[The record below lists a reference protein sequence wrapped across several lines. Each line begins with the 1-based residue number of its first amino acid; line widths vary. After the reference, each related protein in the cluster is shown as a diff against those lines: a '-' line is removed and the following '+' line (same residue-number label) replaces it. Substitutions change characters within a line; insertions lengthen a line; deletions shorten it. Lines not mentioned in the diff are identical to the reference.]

1 MQSRSPAAAF
11 QLHYLGGAPLPV
23 PLGRHGRIE
32 VVRAGNGPREPLVVE
47 VRLPDGSHV
56 SLDLRPRNDN
66 LHCAARTNSLNV
78 SFRSS
83 LAVPSI
89 SHGKLARAFVR
100 HMTQVELDHGPPPL
114 EAIFPGLRVGQ
125 APDPERKQHRLEL
138 IIFPTDACNLRCTYC
153 IVPFGKAVL
162 SPAHVARAFELTRRA
177 ELDSMNATFLGG
189 EPMIGWDCITDVTA
203 RMRERWAKPGLAMVT
218 NGTLIDPERAA
229 FLAQHN
235 FSVTVS
241 VDGIEAS
248 HATER
253 LAKGNVDDALAR
265 QLFRKTMKGLQLM
278 LETPLEIK
286 ANMVVTPRT
295 VDRMLDGA
303 RFLMDSGV
311 SLFTISP
318 AVGVEWGD
326 AGLQQLRRGLEDY
339 ADWML
344 GWLRGQSDL
353 QRARVRRVLEWE
365 IRRSW
370 YFMGQGVFN
379 PHTRR
384 IVLGPDG
391 RLFSDLY
398 NDDTAELLYLGHLD
412 EIDGWCDLPEL
423 AKTVPQAMFE
433 RRAWSERVLH
443 DVMGLSRH
451 LMEVLIDLDAAAFT
465 NEPGAPELVGHVP
478 TRADLADLDR
488 RIRGEVAQNSG

>member
-1 MQSRSPAAAF
+1 M
-11 QLHYLGGAPLPV
+11 

-32 VVRAGNGPREPLVVE
+32 SVRAGDGPRDPLVVE

-66 LHCAARTNSLNV
+66 HHCAARTGALNV

-83 LAVPSI
+83 LEVPPI
-89 SHGKLARAFVR
+89 THAKLARAFVR
-100 HMTQVELDHGPPPL
+100 HLTQVELDHGPPPV
-114 EAIFPGLRVGQ
+114 EALFPGVRLGQ
-125 APDPERKQHRLEL
+125 APDPDRQQHRLEL

-153 IVPFGKAVL
+153 IVPFGKAFL
-162 SPAHVARAFELTRRA
+162 SPARIERAFELTRRA

-218 NGTLIDPERAA
+218 NGTLIDAERAA
-229 FLAQHN
+229 FLAEHN

-248 HATER
+248 HSAER

-265 QLFRKTMKGLQLM
+265 QLFHKTMAGLKLM
-278 LETPLEIK
+278 LATPLEIK

-311 SLFTISP
+311 TLFTISP

-326 AGLQQLRRGLEDY
+326 DGLVKLRAGLEDY
-339 ADWML
+339 ADWL
-344 GWLRGQSDL
+344 LTWLRTQPDT
-353 QRARVRRVLEWE
+353 QRARVRRVIEWE

-412 EIDGWCDLPEL
+412 EIDGWCDLPTSS
-423 AKTVPQAMFE
+423 KTVPQAMFE

-465 NEPGAPELVGHVP
+465 DEPGAPELVGHVP
-478 TRADLADLDR
+478 TRADLAALDQRLR
-488 RIRGEVAQNSG
+488 REGAQKSG